1 MREKIWQYKNEKLK
15 RADIEA
21 TAKALH
27 IPPIFVTILLNR
39 GIAKEDM
46 LPFLQKSMK
55 NVINPM
61 VMTDMDKAA
70 ARIKSAIDNKEKIV
84 IYGDYDVDGITSTA
98 LLYDF
103 LSSIGAEVDYYIPDR
118 KGEGYG
124 INIMAVNKLIKQG
137 TKLLITVDCGI
148 TAIGEVE
155 FAALQGMDVIITD
168 HHT

>member
-27 IPPIFVTILLNR
+27 IHPIFVTILLNR

-98 LLYDF
+98 
-103 LSSIGAEVDYYIPDR
+103 
-118 KGEGYG
+118 
-124 INIMAVNKLIKQG
+124 
-137 TKLLITVDCGI
+137 
-148 TAIGEVE
+148 
-155 FAALQGMDVIITD
+155 
-168 HHT
+168 